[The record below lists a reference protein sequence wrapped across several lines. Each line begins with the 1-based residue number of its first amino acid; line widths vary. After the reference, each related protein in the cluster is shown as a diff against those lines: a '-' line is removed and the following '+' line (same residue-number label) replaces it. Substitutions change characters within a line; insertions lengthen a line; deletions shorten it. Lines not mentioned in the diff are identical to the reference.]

1 MSFFDELK
9 RRNVVKM
16 TLLYAVASWLILQ
29 VADLSVSLL
38 ELPHWIGKTIFLLL
52 ALGFPFVLIFSWVY
66 EMTPEGLRRETNID
80 SGQSIKPEIG
90 HKMNV
95 LIVVMLALA
104 ISGLIADRLMPETM
118 VQKAKT
124 NDGEAAVQPDIAI
137 SAPNRSIAVL
147 PFVNMSSDAEQDYFS
162 DGLAEE
168 LLNLLAKVP
177 ELRVAARTSSFSLQG
192 RDLQIAE
199 IGRILNVS
207 SVLEGSVRKSGN
219 EVRITTQL
227 IHAEDG
233 YHIWSETYDRRLEDI
248 FAIQDEIAAEVVAQL
263 KIKLLGAVPTV
274 RESNPAAYALFLK
287 ARYLGRLGTPEGW
300 T

>member
-124 NDGEAAVQPDIAI
+124 NDGEAAVQPDIAAI
-137 SAPNRSIAVL
+137 YAYRSEPDDAFSWLNKAVTEKDPAL
-147 PFVNMSSDAEQDYFS
+147 SDIRDDKLFS
-162 DGLAEE
+162 NLHDDPRWPVFLERIGKSPSQLAAIEFD
-168 LLNLLAKVP
+168 VTPP
-177 ELRVAARTSSFSLQG
+177 E
-192 RDLQIAE
+192 
-199 IGRILNVS
+199 
-207 SVLEGSVRKSGN
+207 
-219 EVRITTQL
+219 
-227 IHAEDG
+227 
-233 YHIWSETYDRRLEDI
+233 
-248 FAIQDEIAAEVVAQL
+248 
-263 KIKLLGAVPTV
+263 
-274 RESNPAAYALFLK
+274 
-287 ARYLGRLGTPEGW
+287 
-300 T
+300 